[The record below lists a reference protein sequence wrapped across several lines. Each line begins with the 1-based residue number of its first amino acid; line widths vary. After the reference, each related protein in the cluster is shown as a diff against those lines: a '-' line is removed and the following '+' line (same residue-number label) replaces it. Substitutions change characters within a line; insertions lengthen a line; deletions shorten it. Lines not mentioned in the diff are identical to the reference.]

1 MEVKQYKIVYERVRP
16 MDDIFARKIVPVF
29 SPVKIPTKN
38 TSNKN
43 ASFYTLVTMMLVVSL
58 ALGNIGGTSSY
69 FADNE
74 KSDRNALSASAIDVV
89 ASVDGAE
96 FSLSVV
102 GGEGQ
107 LVTPIIIPEPISAA
121 VQYTVRVE
129 MTSGSQI
136 FCNSLN
142 VLADAP
148 PFTYDGPLLLLST
161 ASTTVTGPWPLSV
174 RVQGDAS
181 GVLNGDVCAVDLVYT
196 AWRAGVLNGGYDDE
210 ERIALKF
217 IASVPE
223 PIIEP
228 LVLGASSFVAEPLND
243 ETEEVL
249 IEEEKEV
256 IEEVVVEEVI
266 IPEIAEEII
275 EEENSTDTEI
285 PPTETEEAAPPT
297 EEVIEEKEVVVPIME
312 TEIVVDDA
320 PAPPQETVIEIPPV
334 VIEEI

>member
-1 MEVKQYKIVYERVRP
+1 
-16 MDDIFARKIVPVF
+16 MDDIFARKVVPVF
-29 SPVKIPTKN
+29 SPVKIPIKN
-38 TSNKN
+38 TTNKN
-43 ASFYTLVTMMLVVSL
+43 ASFYTLVAMMLVVSL

-129 MTSGSQI
+129 MTSGSQV

-142 VLADAP
+142 VLANAP

-196 AWRAGVLNGGYDDE
+196 AWRAGVLAGGYDDE
-210 ERIALKF
+210 ERIALQF
-217 IASVPE
+217 TASVPE
-223 PIIEP
+223 PVILP
-228 LVLGASSFVAEPLND
+228 LVLGASSLLGDLPVD
-243 ETEEVL
+243 ETEGV
-249 IEEEKEV
+249 IVEEEKEV
-256 IEEVVVEEVI
+256 AKEVVVEEAI
-266 IPEIAEEII
+266 IPEIDEEIT
-275 EEENSTDTEI
+275 EEENSTDKEI
-285 PPTETEEAAPPT
+285 PPTEVEEAVLPT
-297 EEVIEEKEVVVPIME
+297 EEVEEEK
-312 TEIVVDDA
+312 IV
-320 PAPPQETVIEIPPV
+320 EEIPLV
-334 VIEEI
+334 VTEEI